1 MNKESYFSGI
11 LAGAIGGG
19 LFLAFLLLFGL
30 DIIPSLVIGV
40 AGFAIA
46 LAFFRPKTAS
56 DAQPAPDNAIL
67 IREVMASGSAQQA
80 EMTKIARSLPAGTI
94 RRKLENLASLTGK
107 IVDDVRQDPQDGKAA
122 GRFLAYYADTAI
134 RIATMYRDLTS
145 RDADSP
151 EIRQTGAKVERNL
164 DILEKAFK
172 LQLTKLQENDLM
184 NLDAEMSVL
193 ESTLKMEGIDID
205 PNRGGSAGTSQTG
218 S

>member
-1 MNKESYFSGI
+1 
-11 LAGAIGGG
+11 
-19 LFLAFLLLFGL
+19 
-30 DIIPSLVIGV
+30 
-40 AGFAIA
+40 
-46 LAFFRPKTAS
+46 
-56 DAQPAPDNAIL
+56 
-67 IREVMASGSAQQA
+67 MASGSAQQA

-134 RIATMYRDLTS
+134 RIATMYMDLTS
-145 RDADSP
+145 GDTDSP
-151 EIRQTGAKVERNL
+151 EIRLTGAKVERNL